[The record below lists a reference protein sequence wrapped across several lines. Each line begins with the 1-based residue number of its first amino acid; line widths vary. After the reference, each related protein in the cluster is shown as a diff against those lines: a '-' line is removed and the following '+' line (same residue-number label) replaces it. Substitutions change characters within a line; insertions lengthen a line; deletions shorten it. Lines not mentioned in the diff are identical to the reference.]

1 MLEKENQTK
10 VHRKKNHRFQRKSVI
25 LAQIMMEKLT
35 QGSTFPESHDP
46 AAAAVIGSS
55 SLIGG
60 GVVKSDSGL

>member
-1 MLEKENQTK
+1 M
-10 VHRKKNHRFQRKSVI
+10 I
-25 LAQIMMEKLT
+25 LAQIMMEKRT